1 MSNADIDLIGDLRE
15 LIRALD
21 RRMPRL
27 EGGGERRI
35 ARDAAA
41 LRDNALAR
49 IASLEALERSRLAAR
64 QPWKRMFSMFRSVSR
79 PVTIGAWVAAFLVVA
94 VAGALSGVSV
104 TIGSSLLWF
113 VACVV
118 PPAVMM
124 FIWRGA
130 PPPTVAEILAAVER
144 RD

>member
-27 EGGGERRI
+27 EGTGEGSI

-41 LRDNALAR
+41 LRDKALER
-49 IASLEALERSRLAAR
+49 IAGLEALERSRITTR
-64 QPWKRMFSMFRSVSR
+64 QPWKRMFFMLRSMSR
-79 PVTIGAWVAAFLVVA
+79 PVAIGAWVAAFLVVA
-94 VAGALSGVSV
+94 VAGALSGVSI
-104 TIGSSLLWF
+104 TIGTSLVWF
-113 VACVV
+113 VVCVV
-118 PPAVMM
+118 PPAVML

-130 PPPTVAEILAAVER
+130 PPPTVAEILAAAER